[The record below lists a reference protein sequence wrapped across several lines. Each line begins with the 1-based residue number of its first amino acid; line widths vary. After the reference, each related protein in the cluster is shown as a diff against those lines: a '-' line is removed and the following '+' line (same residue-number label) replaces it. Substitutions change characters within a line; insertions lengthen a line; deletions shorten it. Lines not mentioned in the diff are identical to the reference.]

1 VLIKSV
7 KTGKVFNVITNPVV
21 NNNLQ
26 LKIETNQSFSLR
38 LLNSFGQIVY
48 QNKYNSSIGKI
59 ISVSTNNFAKGMYTV
74 QINTASEQQVEKLII
89 Q

>member
-38 LLNSFGQIVY
+38 LTNSVGQIVY